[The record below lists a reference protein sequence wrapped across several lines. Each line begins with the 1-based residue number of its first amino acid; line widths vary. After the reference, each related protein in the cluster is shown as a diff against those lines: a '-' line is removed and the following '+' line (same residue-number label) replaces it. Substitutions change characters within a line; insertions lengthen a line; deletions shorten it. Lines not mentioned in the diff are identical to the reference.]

1 MFLITFWD
9 CYLERVGSSCIVERM
24 IIDYFYLNGLSSTEM
39 NRISKKSNAD
49 NIQVHW
55 KKYIFYK
62 CCQVMLFWKTTVRD
76 QLTGS
81 PKPPAPGQPP
91 PQEGQNQQHSLSNWF
106 ALMIKR
112 PWIHYRAHCTTD
124 PRLGIDQGFTRATAT
139 FSRIFWLMDQ
149 SRAFLKP
156 ELQWKPASHHRGK
169 HRWTNPNPP

>member
-1 MFLITFWD
+1 MMFLITFWD
-9 CYLERVGSSCIVERM
+9 CYLELVGSSCIVERM
-24 IIDYFYLNGLSSTEM
+24 IIDYFYLNALFLTDMNVKKFNKCSSTL
-39 NRISKKSNAD
+39 
-49 NIQVHW
+49 
-55 KKYIFYK
+55 KKYVFL
-62 CCQVMLFWKTTVRD
+62 QMLPSDALLKTTVRD

-124 PRLGIDQGFTRATAT
+124 PRLGIDQGFTGATAT